1 MDLLTFNDL
10 EMLRN
15 KKLNGTSSTINSTSS
30 ATKQNLNQ
38 NKRVL
43 ILTYNVEFDRINYP
57 LQLSFVGKLDQTTL
71 LNTIKMLKLKLNAYE
86 NGHEATGSEQ
96 NNQDLTKVKEIIK
109 YQKE

>member
-1 MDLLTFNDL
+1 
-10 EMLRN
+10 MLRN